1 MRLRRSANSI
11 RYDSAYRDGNSVV
24 TVFGGTGFVGRR
36 IVKHLRELEFSV
48 RIASRHPDRARALFG
63 EEKPRLQ
70 PIMTDIHD
78 DASVATAIAGG
89 YGVVNA
95 VSLYV
100 EHGNET
106 FQSVHV
112 AAAARIARHARAS
125 GVGRL
130 VHISGIGAD
139 SAAHSRYICSRG
151 RGEAVVKAEFPD
163 AIIVRSSVMFGPEDA
178 FLIAMLRNLRR
189 LPAYPMFGR
198 GNTRLQPAYVED
210 VAEAIARCIVQ
221 VQTPGTIFE
230 CGGPRIYSYSSVA
243 QGHRPRGWSAAVLF
257 PMPFAVWHAL
267 AFFAEL
273 LPNPPF
279 TRNQVE
285 LMQIDNV
292 ASPHMP
298 SFEDLGIS
306 PSALEQFVRHLVGAT

>member
-1 MRLRRSANSI
+1 
-11 RYDSAYRDGNSVV
+11 V

-36 IVKHLRELEFSV
+36 IVKHLHELKFSV
-48 RIASRHPDRARALFG
+48 RIASRHPERARALFG
-63 EEKPRLQ
+63 EEEPHLQ
-70 PIMTDIHD
+70 PTTTDIHD
-78 DASVATAIAGG
+78 DASVARAITGG

-112 AAAARIARHARAS
+112 AAAARIARHARDS
-125 GVGRL
+125 GARRL

-139 SAAHSRYICSRG
+139 STAHSPYICSRG

-163 AIIVRSSVMFGPEDA
+163 AIIVRPAAMFGPDDA
-178 FLIAMLRNLRR
+178 FLTAILQHLRR

-198 GNTRLQPAYVED
+198 GSTRLQPAYVED
-210 VAEAIARCIVQ
+210 VAEAIARCVGQ

-230 CGGPRIYSYSSVA
+230 CGGPRIYSYSLLLKA
-243 QGHRPRGWSAAVLF
+243 IAREAGLRPILF

-285 LMQIDNV
+285 LMQTDNI
-292 ASPHMP
+292 ASPQMP
-298 SFEDLGIS
+298 GFGDLGIS
-306 PSALEQFVRHLVGAT
+306 PSAVEPFIRQLVGVT

>member
-1 MRLRRSANSI
+1 
-11 RYDSAYRDGNSVV
+11 
-24 TVFGGTGFVGRR
+24 VFGGTGFVGRR
-36 IVKHLRELEFSV
+36 IVKHLRDHEFLV
-48 RIASRHPDRARALFG
+48 RIASRHPDRARVLFG
-63 EEKPRLQ
+63 DKEPRLQ
-70 PIMTDIHD
+70 PMMADIHND
-78 DASVATAIAGG
+78 GSVAAAIADG

-100 EHGNET
+100 ERGAET

-112 AAAARIARHARAS
+112 AAAARIARHARDS
-125 GVGRL
+125 GVRRL

-139 SAAHSRYICSRG
+139 SAAHSPYICSRG

-163 AIIVRSSVMFGPEDA
+163 AIIVRPAAMFGPGDA
-178 FLIAMLRNLRR
+178 FLTAILQHLRR

-210 VAEAIARCIVQ
+210 VAEAIARCVGQ
-221 VQTPGTIFE
+221 VQAPAAIFE
-230 CGGPRIYSYSSVA
+230 CGGPCIYSYSQLLKIIAREAGV
-243 QGHRPRGWSAAVLF
+243 RPILF

-273 LPNPPF
+273 LPKPPF

-285 LMQIDNV
+285 LMQTDNV
-292 ASPHMP
+292 ASPQMP
-298 SFEDLGIS
+298 GFGDVSIS
-306 PSALEQFVRHLVGAT
+306 PSAVEHFIRHLVGAT

>member
-1 MRLRRSANSI
+1 
-11 RYDSAYRDGNSVV
+11 V

-36 IVKHLRELEFSV
+36 VVKHLRELEFSV
-48 RIASRHPDRARALFG
+48 RIASRHPDRARGLFG
-63 EEKPRLQ
+63 EEEPRLQ
-70 PIMTDIHD
+70 PTMTDIHD

-95 VSLYV
+95 ISLYV
-100 EHGNET
+100 ERGNET

-112 AAAARIARHARAS
+112 AAAARIARHARDS
-125 GVGRL
+125 GARRL

-139 SAAHSRYICSRG
+139 STAHSPYICSRG

-163 AIIVRSSVMFGPEDA
+163 AIIVRPAAMFGPDDA
-178 FLIAMLRNLRR
+178 FLTAILQHLRR

-210 VAEAIARCIVQ
+210 VAEAIARCLGQ
-221 VQTPGTIFE
+221 GQTPGTIFE
-230 CGGPRIYSYSSVA
+230 CGGPRIYSYSLLLKAIAREV
-243 QGHRPRGWSAAVLF
+243 GLRPILF
-257 PMPFAVWHAL
+257 PMPFAVWHTL

-285 LMQIDNV
+285 LMQTDNV
-292 ASPHMP
+292 ASPQMP
-298 SFEDLGIS
+298 GFGDLGIS
-306 PSALEQFVRHLVGAT
+306 PSAIEPFIRHLIGAT